1 MTTDI
6 AEEFEDNF
14 ETHKAIAAHRLK
26 CLADLGEG
34 TILHIHD
41 GRRMVALSV
50 DGEIFINADDIELM
64 ALNNNPEEQTNDDD
78 E

>member
-1 MTTDI
+1 MTDV

-14 ETHKAIAAHRLK
+14 EKHKAVAAHRLK
-26 CLADLGEG
+26 CLADLGADN
-34 TILHIHD
+34 ILHIHD
-41 GRRMVALSV
+41 GRRMVGLAV

-64 ALNNNPEEQTNDDD
+64 ALNNKPEEKTNDDD